1 MIKQDPF
8 FTTVQKEEEDP
19 GKLPGLQKTIDRPGQ
34 GDTNQQG
41 FHSKD
46 KPPI

>member
-19 GKLPGLQKTIDRPGQ
+19 GKLPQ
-34 GDTNQQG
+34 GYTKNNRQTRAG
-41 FHSKD
+41 RH
-46 KPPI
+46 KPTRLP

>member
-19 GKLPGLQKTIDRPGQ
+19 GKLQKTIDRPGQ